1 MNENCTENVGVWGSG
16 LMIVTK
22 YADRPFLGG
31 QQDNGAV
38 NNTTAARAKA
48 LEKNRS
54 SVNKYVYF
62 VVTVGN
68 ISMCKNSRESILLRY
83 EKWRYRRRSPY
94 IIHTMPPSY
103 FISFLL
109 HYFAVDH
116 CINCLV
122 AQVSVIEI
130 YAQIPVCLWKPAGC
144 WPKTSRTGST
154 IRIHIKT
161 TCRSAKCWGRVFGW
175 VDLHTGFGLGTTW
188 QAKKELLHQIY

>member
-122 AQVSVIEI
+122 APSFRNRNIR
-130 YAQIPVCLWKPAGC
+130 PNSCLPL
-144 WPKTSRTGST
+144 KTSRML
-154 IRIHIKT
+154 
-161 TCRSAKCWGRVFGW
+161 AKNQPYRQY
-175 VDLHTGFGLGTTW
+175 HTDT
-188 QAKKELLHQIY
+188 Y